1 MRVYELSKEYGKV
14 STEFLDEIQG
24 YGIDV
29 KSHLASLTD
38 DQIAIIRQRMEEV
51 EDDPEIKEWVS
62 SPYPPPDV
70 VEPPYAVKPAEIAEI
85 NESANNLLEE
95 TAEKAKRLANETQQT
110 AERLKERREERISEQ
125 QAELEK
131 KAEEVKSKL
140 QEVKEQQWAE
150 IDKPKGFFGWLASL
164 FT

>member
-24 YGIDV
+24 YGVDV

-38 DQIAIIRQRMEEV
+38 DQVAIIRQKIADREKPEV
-51 EDDPEIKEWVS
+51 KEFL
-62 SPYPPPDV
+62 PPPDV
-70 VEPPYAVKPAEIAEI
+70 VKPDAITEI
-85 NESANNLLEE
+85 NESATNLLEE
-95 TAEKAKRLANETQQT
+95 TAEKTKRLADETQKT

-125 QAELEK
+125 QEELEK
-131 KAEEVKSKL
+131 RAEEVKSKL

>member
-24 YGIDV
+24 YGVDV

-38 DQIAIIRQRMEEV
+38 DQVATIRQKISDREK
-51 EDDPEIKEWVS
+51 PEIKEWVS
-62 SPYPPPDV
+62 SPYPPDV

-95 TAEKAKRLANETQQT
+95 TAEKTKRLADETQQT

-131 KAEEVKSKL
+131 RAEEVKEKL

-150 IDKPKGFFGWLASL
+150 LDKPKGFFGWLASL

>member
-14 STEFLDEIQG
+14 STEFLDVIQS

-62 SPYPPPDV
+62 SPYPPDV

-85 NESANNLLEE
+85 NESVNNLLEE
-95 TAEKAKRLANETQQT
+95 TAEKTKRLADETQQT
-110 AERLKERREERISEQ
+110 AERLKERREERISIQ

-131 KAEEVKSKL
+131 KAEEVKEKL

>member
-24 YGIDV
+24 YGVDV

-38 DQIAIIRQRMEEV
+38 DQVAIIRQKIADREK
-51 EDDPEIKEWVS
+51 PEIKEWVS

-70 VEPPYAVKPAEIAEI
+70 VEPPPDVVKPDDITEI

-95 TAEKAKRLANETQQT
+95 TAEKTKRLADETQKT

-131 KAEEVKSKL
+131 RAEEVKSKL